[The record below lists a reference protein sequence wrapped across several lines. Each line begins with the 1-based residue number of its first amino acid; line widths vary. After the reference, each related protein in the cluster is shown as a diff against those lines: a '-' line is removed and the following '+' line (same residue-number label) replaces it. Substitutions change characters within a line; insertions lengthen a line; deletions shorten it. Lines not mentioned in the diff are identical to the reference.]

1 MKCYNGS
8 LWHADETDG
17 CVRIHRDAFQ
27 IIKAPKQSDQFVAY
41 WPDAPMIEWIL
52 ATLNAA
58 EGKIPLFQ
66 DPEGRVFEVMTRG
79 LHGQSREHLIVLRD
93 VSSKRVEIHPASFA
107 NTLKPVGD
115 SSNGTNGG
123 HAVHEAGTTR
133 KSPADRAPAQNSSLA
148 DSSLA
153 DVAPDAASASFMDDA
168 SDLLGGVLEIFQ

>member
-1 MKCYNGS
+1 MKCYSGS
-8 LWHADETDG
+8 LWHADETDD

-27 IIKAPKQSDQFVAY
+27 IIKAPKKGDEFEPY

-58 EGKIPLFQ
+58 EGKIRLFQ
-66 DPEGRVFEVMTRG
+66 DPEGRVLEVVTRG
-79 LHGQSREHLIVLRD
+79 VHGQSREHLVVLRD

-115 SSNGTNGG
+115 TSIDTSDG
-123 HAVHEAGTTR
+123 HAAHEAGTTR
-133 KSPADRAPAQNSSLA
+133 KSPADRAPTQNASLA